1 MSMLFA
7 QLLYIQFYTGQE
19 YVVGD
24 KFWEDAKFAE
34 LLSQI
39 NYYTV
44 PDPDMVTDGRYSPV
58 FQYPILYIYIYILYF
73 CLDWDCVHNSQLS
86 WLSWLN
92 IILHI
97 FIPNSTII
105 IVGR

>member
-1 MSMLFA
+1 MTWPPEGSMSMLFA

-19 YVVGD
+19 YVAGD

-44 PDPDMVTDGRYSPV
+44 PDPDMITDGGYASV
-58 FQYPILYIYIYILYF
+58 FQNSVLYIDMF
-73 CLDWDCVHNSQLS
+73 SMFVWTVGHCVHNS
-86 WLSWLN
+86 
-92 IILHI
+92 
-97 FIPNSTII
+97 
-105 IVGR
+105 